1 VAAVLV
7 TEICNLDET
16 NNIINNIFISRFL
29 NNLSITE
36 EEKEYIVKNTFA
48 KVQIIDPVK
57 GNDMY
62 CEGKIAE
69 ELN

>member
-1 VAAVLV
+1 M
-7 TEICNLDET
+7 CDK
-16 NNIINNIFISRFL
+16 SYH
-29 NNLSITE
+29 ITFTD

-57 GNDMY
+57 GNNMY
-62 CEGKIAE
+62 CEGKITE